1 MQLTKIGRY
10 CVRLLRM
17 YSAAVVLSGNGFE
30 GIALTSLITLVAFL
44 SDLFMEV
51 IPNDTLA

>member
-1 MQLTKIGRY
+1 
-10 CVRLLRM
+10 M